1 MKINTNMVEILLAKS
16 KMSKSNLA
24 ISAWISR
31 QNVSTILGRRTC
43 RPETAERI
51 AHALG
56 VPIEQIM
63 EEGDG

>member
-24 ISAWISR
+24 ISAGISR

-43 RPETAERI
+43 RPETANAITR
-51 AHALG
+51 ALG
-56 VPIEQIM
+56 VPVEQLV
-63 EEGDG
+63 ERGDG